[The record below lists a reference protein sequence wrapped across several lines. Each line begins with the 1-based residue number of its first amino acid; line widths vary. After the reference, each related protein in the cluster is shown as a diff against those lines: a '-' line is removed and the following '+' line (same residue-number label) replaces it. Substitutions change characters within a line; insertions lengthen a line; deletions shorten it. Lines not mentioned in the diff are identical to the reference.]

1 MLVIRRRAGESFVI
15 GDNVEV
21 EILEI
26 AATQVKI
33 GIRAPREV
41 PVLRKEIQLTAEQN
55 RSALN
60 LPQTARDNLMR
71 NLRPIDLRKIKLGD
85 RSSPHEAPP
94 SGRDRS

>member
-1 MLVIRRRAGESFVI
+1 MLVIRRRARESFVI
-15 GDNVEV
+15 GGNVEV

-26 AATQVKI
+26 AASQVKI

-60 LPQTARDNLMR
+60 LPRGAMDGLLR
-71 NLRPIDLRKIKLGD
+71 NLGRIKPED
-85 RSSPHEAPP
+85 RS
-94 SGRDRS
+94 

>member
-1 MLVIRRRAGESFVI
+1 MLVIRRRAGEAFLI

-26 AATQVKI
+26 ATSQVKI

-41 PVLRKEIQLTAEQN
+41 PVVRKEIQLTAEQN

-60 LPQTARDNLMR
+60 LPQEIMDNLLR
-71 NLRPIDLRKIKLGD
+71 NFDRVNRENRSLPRK
-85 RSSPHEAPP
+85 APS
-94 SGRDRS
+94 SGRRRS

>member
-41 PVLRKEIQLTAEQN
+41 AVLRKEIYLTAEQN
-55 RSALN
+55 RSAVN
-60 LPQTARDNLMR
+60 LSPAAMNNL
-71 NLRPIDLRKIKLGD
+71 LRKLRGADLGGIKPGD
-85 RSSPHEAPP
+85 RSSTLEAPP
-94 SGRDRS
+94 EPDPL

>member
-26 AATQVKI
+26 VGSQVKI

-41 PVLRKEIQLTAEQN
+41 VVVRKEIYLTAEQN
-55 RSALN
+55 RSASK
-60 LPQTARDNLMR
+60 LPRAAMDDLLR
-71 NLRPIDLRKIKLGD
+71 NLGGVKRGD
-85 RSSPHEAPP
+85 RSPP
-94 SGRDRS
+94 R

>member
-26 AATQVKI
+26 VGSQVKI

-41 PVLRKEIQLTAEQN
+41 AVVRKEIYLTAEQN
-55 RSALN
+55 RAAAK
-60 LPQTARDNLMR
+60 LPRAAMDDLLR
-71 NLRPIDLRKIKLGD
+71 NLGGVKRGD
-85 RSSPHEAPP
+85 RSPP
-94 SGRDRS
+94 RQARSSE